1 MSREGGVPQSIL
13 NKSRADK
20 FTMVITL
27 PPVLRSLN
35 AQILSQRNQDTIQ
48 QDTLQFSVW
57 GILVPG
63 VSIPAQDLPTWGQP
77 YKVTSQAREA
87 YSPISVNFTIDNRF
101 NNYWVL
107 WKWLEY
113 INRPKESG
121 MDDYFNDEDVL
132 KNRGQLDNKKFVD
145 YQTIITVFGL
155 DEYNQKVVK
164 FDYSNAFIT
173 NLGEIRY
180 NYRDPTELET
190 SFEFAFNQMV
200 VTLLNPTLGTPL
212 ELSNENSQ

>member
-1 MSREGGVPQSIL
+1 MTRSSVVPQAIL

-20 FTMVITL
+20 FEMVITL
-27 PPVLRSLN
+27 PKVLRTLN
-35 AQILSQRNQDTIQ
+35 AQILSQRSQESVQ

-63 VSIPAQDLPTWGQP
+63 VSIPAKDLPTWGQP
-77 YKVTSQAREA
+77 YKVTSQARDP
-87 YSPISVNFTIDNRF
+87 YSPISINFTIDNRF

-113 INRPKESG
+113 LNRPKESG
-121 MDDYFNDEDVL
+121 MNEYFNDQQIL
-132 KNRGQLDNKKFVD
+132 ANKGKLDSKKFVD
-145 YQTIITVFGL
+145 YQTTITVYGL
-155 DEYNQKVVK
+155 DEYNNKVVK
-164 FDYSNAFIT
+164 FDYYNAFIT

-190 SFEFAFNQMV
+190 SFEFAFNQMI
-200 VTLLNPTLGTPL
+200 VTLLDPALGTPL
-212 ELSNENSQ
+212 VLSNNE

>member
-1 MSREGGVPQSIL
+1 MTIAPQAIL

-20 FTMVITL
+20 FKMVITL
-27 PPVLRSLN
+27 PKILRELN
-35 AQILSQRNQDTIQ
+35 SQILSQRGQDTVQ
-48 QDTLQFSVW
+48 QDTLQFSIW
-57 GILVPG
+57 GVLVPG
-63 VSIPAQDLPTWGQP
+63 VSIPAKDLPTMGQP

-113 INRPKESG
+113 LNRPKESG
-121 MDDYFNDEDVL
+121 MNEYFNDERIL
-132 KNRGQLDNKKFVD
+132 ASRGQLDSNKFID

-155 DEYNQKVVK
+155 DEYNNSVVK

-190 SFEFAFNQMV
+190 SFEFAFNQMTI
-200 VTLLNPTLGTPL
+200 TLLNPELGTPL
-212 ELSNENSQ
+212 ELHE